1 MDELLIM
8 LRNVLM
14 FIALALPGFILVK
27 TELIKKEQSEPL
39 AKLLIYIGLP
49 MLIFNGVVNNVTIDG
64 SSMLAIG
71 IVALIGLIYQLAT
84 FFATRPLTV
93 MEKNEKT
100 RGMMRFSAA
109 FNNNG
114 FLGIPLAMAVFGGG
128 SPVVTVL
135 IVINIMTNILLY
147 TLGIYLVSGD
157 KSKISWK
164 KAFLNPVL
172 IAFLIGL
179 AVNLIDVKTYVPE
192 IVSFSTHF
200 SNIVTPLSMI
210 VLGMK
215 LGGIKFTSILS
226 SKKLYYVAALKLI
239 VFPIIIVAALI
250 AIKIATGGVIIND
263 SVVLGAFI
271 AFAVPTAGLASTF
284 ADCFDGDTDNAVIFT
299 LGTTILSVV
308 TIPVLYWVIC
318 VILGSL

>member
-8 LRNVLM
+8 LRSVLM

-64 SSMLAIG
+64 ASMLVIG
-71 IVALIGLIYQLAT
+71 IAASIGLIYQLAT
-84 FFATRPLTV
+84 FFATRLLTA

-179 AVNLIDVKTYVPE
+179 AVNLIGVKTYVPE

-215 LGGIKFTSILS
+215 LGGIKFTSVFKS
-226 SKKLYYVAALKLI
+226 AKLYYVAALKLI
-239 VFPIIIVAALI
+239 LFPIMIVAVLI
-250 AIKIATGGVIIND
+250 ALKTATGGAIIDD

-308 TIPVLYWVIC
+308 TIPVLYWITC